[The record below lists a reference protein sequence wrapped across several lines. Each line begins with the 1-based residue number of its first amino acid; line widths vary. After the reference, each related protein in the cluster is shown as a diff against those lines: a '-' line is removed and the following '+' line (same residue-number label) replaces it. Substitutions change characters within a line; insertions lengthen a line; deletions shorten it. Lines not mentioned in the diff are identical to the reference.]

1 MIQTPE
7 IKKIKELLSQ
17 DRLREALINTKIMTT
32 GLECWSLREELDK
45 IKTEYNLMIKYAASG
60 AEDPGRRERFI
71 KLRNRLHIVAD
82 MIYIEKQSTK
92 ENDELYYTT
101 REMWSHRDGDTLQKL
116 FNQNTSYID
125 TIKETIDK
133 DEQDELYKKL
143 TDNTVN
149 IFNYIWTSSLFTESD
164 VELIVREIEKDTT
177 PLFVS
182 CAIIAALT
190 QAIVAL
196 FDPWKFKLLLMLAS
210 QQNKEVRVRALT
222 SSIIISAMRE
232 DRISLIPSLKEY
244 ASDTLAE
251 DNNRGLVQ
259 KIQQQLIMQNH
270 TDDVSHKINKE
281 ILPTMLKD
289 PNISKIHLDINMRPS
304 IDPKD
309 LEEQESTGWKDI
321 EPNPE
326 LSSKLKEVNKLIKSG
341 ADINM
346 ASFSHLK
353 KFPFFNDM
361 AHWFFPYNQHI
372 AETELTEDG
381 EEIPEALTNIVGSNF
396 LCSSDTYS
404 FLANIMNAP
413 KVLRETMVQ
422 QIAANADALKEANSE
437 KEMHHLLHGED
448 EEEISRTYIQDLYR
462 FHKLWKD
469 RSEIEDPF
477 NKNIILT
484 DNDITERAF
493 PRKEDK
499 EKIADFLLALKDY
512 DEALDLLDLLIE
524 DNMDDSGL
532 LQKTGYAL
540 EMKGETR
547 DAEEYYATADMIEPD
562 NKWTLNRLGAC
573 NKVMG
578 DYKRALDYYLRLEE
592 LKPDDLKTT
601 MNIGLCHTMLYEYES
616 ALPYY
621 YKVNYLAPNHKNAA
635 RAIAWCSLMT
645 GDNDKAAKYY
655 NQLTAE
661 DGSREDWMNTGHL
674 RQILGD
680 IPGALKAYRKSADQ
694 FTRFNDF
701 VSRYYNDYDA
711 LIQLG
716 IDELQIILVPDEIVE
731 L

>member
-1 MIQTPE
+1 MIQDHE

-17 DRLREALINTKIMTT
+17 ERLREALIQIKIMTT
-32 GLECWSLREELDK
+32 GLECWNLREELDK

-60 AEDPGRRERFI
+60 AEDPGRRERYI
-71 KLRNRLHIVAD
+71 KLRNRTHTLAD
-82 MIYIEKQSTK
+82 MIYIEKQTANG
-92 ENDELYYTT
+92 NDDLYYTK
-101 REMWSHRDGDTLQKL
+101 RKEWSDRGEDTLQKL

-133 DEQDELYKKL
+133 DEQNKLYKKL

-149 IFNYIWTSSLFTESD
+149 IYNNIWTSSLYTETD
-164 VELIVREIEKDTT
+164 VELIAREIEKETT
-177 PLFVS
+177 PIFVS

-190 QAIVAL
+190 QAIVEL
-196 FDPWKFKLLLMLAS
+196 FDPWKLKLLLMLTN
-210 QQNKEVRVRALT
+210 QQDKEIRVRALT
-222 SSIIISAMRE
+222 NSIIISTMRE
-232 DRISLIPSLKEY
+232 DRISLIPSLMKY
-244 ASDTLAE
+244 TSDTLAE
-251 DNNRGLVQ
+251 DNNRYLVQ
-259 KIQQQLIMQNH
+259 KIQQQLIMQYH
-270 TDDVSHKINKE
+270 TDDVTHKINKE
-281 ILPTMLKD
+281 IIPTMMKD
-289 PNISKIHLDINMRPS
+289 PTISKLHLDINMRPS
-304 IDPKD
+304 IDPRD

-326 LSSKLKEVNKLIKSG
+326 LSSKLKEINKLIKSG
-341 ADINM
+341 ADITM

-353 KFPFFNDM
+353 QFPFFDTM
-361 AHWFFPYNQHI
+361 AHWFFPYNPHI
-372 AETELTEDG
+372 AQAELAEDG
-381 EEIPEALTNIVGSNF
+381 EEIPEALTNIAGSNI
-396 LCSSDTYS
+396 LCSSDAYS
-404 FLANIMNAP
+404 FLANIMKAP
-413 KVLRETMVQ
+413 KVLRKTMIQ
-422 QIAANADALKEANSE
+422 QIAANADAIKEANAE
-437 KEMHHLLHGED
+437 KKMEHLLHGED

-462 FHKLWKD
+462 FHKLWKN

-477 NKNIILT
+477 KNNIILT
-484 DNDITERAF
+484 NNEITEKAF
-493 PRKEDK
+493 PQKEDK

-524 DNMDDSGL
+524 DNMDNSAL

-562 NKWTLNRLGAC
+562 NKWNLNRLGAC
-573 NKVMG
+573 NKAMG

-616 ALPYY
+616 ALTYY
-621 YKVNYLAPNHKNAA
+621 YKVNYLDPNHKNAA

-645 GDNDKAAKYY
+645 GDNDKAAQYY

-680 IPGALKAYRKSADQ
+680 TPGALKAYRKSADQ
-694 FTRFNDF
+694 FKNFNEFID
-701 VSRYYNDYDA
+701 RYYNDYDA